1 MIPVDSG
8 NIFKNLFD
16 ILVSKRIFILVPEYL
31 F

>member
-8 NIFKNLFD
+8 NIFENLFD